1 MKQNKRIYIIQSST
15 TQRKIGLAKEKY
27 MKQVA
32 AGVLKTLGTI
42 FKPCF
47 LANSEAILKNNIN
60 RLKIITEICLSYH
73 ILIRPLD

>member
-1 MKQNKRIYIIQSST
+1 
-15 TQRKIGLAKEKY
+15 

-32 AGVLKTLGTI
+32 AGILKMLDAI

-47 LANSEAILKNNIN
+47 LANSEAILKNKTN

-73 ILIRPLD
+73 ILISPLD